1 MIYKVKKPQHCE
13 YDIIKFTKSVK
24 LLPSLL
30 LMFQSM
36 YFVIDQLHGGLGERK
51 ISLTSGL
58 AHRVQFQILKENQ
71 TEENPK
77 V

>member
-1 MIYKVKKPQHCE
+1 
-13 YDIIKFTKSVK
+13 
-24 LLPSLL
+24 
-30 LMFQSM
+30 MFQSM
-36 YFVIDQLHGGLGERK
+36 DFVIDQLDGGLGERK

-77 V
+77 DWRKS